1 MYLFYAAKDIH
12 FEVPA
17 NRIDS
22 TYQLILMS
30 AMHGNYWPSPETKQ
44 APSASEILR
53 EIAEDY
59 HNMAKD
65 GDGKADYLR
74 TRNYLWLRKLAGR
87 IPGAKKR

>member
-1 MYLFYAAKDIH
+1 MA
-12 FEVPA
+12 
-17 NRIDS
+17 
-22 TYQLILMS
+22 TT
-30 AMHGNYWPSPETKQ
+30 GQ
-44 APSASEILR
+44 APKRSKPLSASEILR

-87 IPGAKKR
+87 IQGAKKR